1 MPGRLVSGDTF
12 FLDWRWLLCPHMSFP
27 LYVGGVSASSYK
39 DVSPVVLGTTLLTLL
54 PLIISLK
61 SLYLQY
67 SHFQS

>member
-12 FLDWRWLLCPHMSFP
+12 FLAWRWLLCAHMSFP
-27 LYVGGVSASSYK
+27 LCVSGVSASSYK
-39 DVSPVVLGTTLLTLL
+39 DVSPAVLGTTLLTLL

-67 SHFQS
+67 SHIVS